1 LEVPQQS
8 PPDIEVAKVFVDDQW
23 QLSFRRLLNE
33 DLREDWVQLHEML
46 NEVSL
51 TEGTDVVLWALEKSR
66 KYSTRSLYKL
76 MTDGGVI
83 DTQIMV
89 IRKCNIPLKVPIDR

>member
-8 PPDIEVAKVFVDDQW
+8 PPDIEVAKVFVDGQW

-51 TEGTDVVLWALEKSR
+51 TEGTDVVLWALEKSG
-66 KYSTRSLYKL
+66 KYSTSSLYKL